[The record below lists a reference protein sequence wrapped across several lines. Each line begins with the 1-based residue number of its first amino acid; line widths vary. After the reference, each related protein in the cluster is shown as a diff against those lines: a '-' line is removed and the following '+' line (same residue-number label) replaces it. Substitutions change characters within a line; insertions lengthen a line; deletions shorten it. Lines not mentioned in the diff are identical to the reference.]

1 MRKLLIICGPTAT
14 GKTGLG
20 LKLAKKFAGQI
31 ISADSRQIYIGMD
44 IGTGKDKPKSGPK
57 IHGYDLIKPDQDF
70 SLAHFVN
77 FARPLIKKLHQQ
89 NQLPILVGGT
99 GLYLK
104 ALTQPFKTINIK
116 PNLKLRRRLNKLSV
130 KQLQTQLKKLDPD
143 RFSSMN
149 HSDQH
154 NPRRLIRAIE
164 IAQSSPPRS
173 IPRAN
178 FNTFWIGL
186 TAKKTLLDKRIVKR
200 VNQRLVQGAE
210 QEVKAL
216 IKAGY
221 SWDLPSMSAMGY
233 QQWQPYFA
241 HQATLDQ
248 VKQAWITAEQQ
259 YLRRQLTWFKKQ
271 PQIHWFDITDKHL
284 FTKVARQVK
293 AWYTNK

>member
-1 MRKLLIICGPTAT
+1 
-14 GKTGLG
+14 
-20 LKLAKKFAGQI
+20 
-31 ISADSRQIYIGMD
+31 MD